1 MRIGLGLILIA
12 AALPLGAQQY
22 SVLVFSKTTGFRHS
36 SIPNGIAAIQ
46 QLGAKNGFSVTATED
61 SSQFT
66 AANLSKYKAV
76 VFLNTTGTV
85 LDADQKAAFESYL
98 RQGGGYAGVH
108 SASDTE
114 YDWPFYGR
122 LVCAYFHSHPKIQ
135 AATVRITDRKHPSTA
150 SLPEVLTRT
159 DEWYNFRSNP
169 RGSAHVLALVDESSY
184 TVGTWATTPSPG
196 ATSSRA
202 DASGTPPWDTPRKA
216 TRTRPSSPIFWAAF
230 GPPPECSPPIA
241 ASRSTTVS
249 RPPILVPNPLPG
261 SRVAGPLRYC
271 PSRDLPIFKSL
282 GYPDLKDLVFGTARA
297 AVLPSRPIRYA
308 MAKGNVT
315 INVERCKG
323 CGFCVEFCPTNVLA
337 LSSAFNS
344 KGYHPPY
351 M

>member
-1 MRIGLGLILIA
+1 MRVHYDETSGGTLFMRIGLGLILIA

-46 QLGAKNGFSVTATED
+46 QLGLKNGFSVTATED

-169 RGSAHVLALVDESSY
+169 RGAAHVLALVDESSY
-184 TVGTWATTPSPG
+184 TGGNMGDHPVSWCHQFEGGRVWYTAMGHTEESYIEPAFLTHLLGGIRTAAGVQS
-196 ATSSRA
+196 A
-202 DASGTPPWDTPRKA
+202 DCSVTLDDRKPAPNPR
-216 TRTRPSSPIFWAAF
+216 
-230 GPPPECSPPIA
+230 PEP
-241 ASRSTTVS
+241 ASR
-249 RPPILVPNPLPG
+249 
-261 SRVAGPLRYC
+261 
-271 PSRDLPIFKSL
+271 K
-282 GYPDLKDLVFGTARA
+282 
-297 AVLPSRPIRYA
+297 
-308 MAKGNVT
+308 
-315 INVERCKG
+315 
-323 CGFCVEFCPTNVLA
+323 
-337 LSSAFNS
+337 
-344 KGYHPPY
+344 
-351 M
+351 